1 MLSYPVKVIED
12 DNDTF
17 FVVSPDFPELNTY
30 GENKDDALQHA
41 VDAFEEAIAGRI
53 ADREDIPSPSR
64 GRTRVTLPTLT
75 AAKVLLYQAMCE
87 EGVRK
92 VDLARRLDCH
102 MPQVDRLLNLHH
114 ASRLDQL
121 DAAFRALN
129 RHMNVSVEQA

>member
-1 MLSYPVKVIED
+1 M
-12 DNDTF
+12 
-17 FVVSPDFPELNTY
+17 
-30 GENKDDALQHA
+30 
-41 VDAFEEAIAGRI
+41 
-53 ADREDIPSPSR
+53 
-64 GRTRVTLPTLT
+64 TLPTLT
-75 AAKVLLYQAMCE
+75 AAKVLLYQSMCE

-92 VDLARRLDCH
+92 ADLARRLDCH

>member
-1 MLSYPVKVIED
+1 M
-12 DNDTF
+12 
-17 FVVSPDFPELNTY
+17 
-30 GENKDDALQHA
+30 
-41 VDAFEEAIAGRI
+41 
-53 ADREDIPSPSR
+53 
-64 GRTRVTLPTLT
+64 TLPTLT

-92 VDLARRLDCH
+92 ADLARRLDCH
-102 MPQVDRLLNLHH
+102 MPQVDRLLNLNH

>member
-1 MLSYPVKVIED
+1 
-12 DNDTF
+12 
-17 FVVSPDFPELNTY
+17 
-30 GENKDDALQHA
+30 
-41 VDAFEEAIAGRI
+41 
-53 ADREDIPSPSR
+53 
-64 GRTRVTLPTLT
+64 
-75 AAKVLLYQAMCE
+75 MCE

-102 MPQVDRLLNLHH
+102 MPQVDRLLNLNH

>member
-12 DNDTF
+12 DNNTY
-17 FVVSPDFPELNTY
+17 FVISPDFPELNTY
-30 GENKDDALQHA
+30 GEDKDDALQHA
-41 VDAFEEAIAGRI
+41 VDAFEEAIAARI
-53 ADREDIPSPSR
+53 AYREVIPSPSR
-64 GRTRVTLPTLT
+64 GRTRATLPTLT
-75 AAKVLLYQAMCE
+75 EAKVLLYQAMCE

-102 MPQVDRLLNLHH
+102 MPQVDRLLNLNH